1 MNLKERNFEQELDF
15 TATRSSGPGGQNVNK
30 VNSRVVLRFNIAETR
45 LLVESEKEIIY
56 SKLSKRISK
65 EGILQITSQI
75 KRSQLENKEIAIER
89 FYQLLENALKP
100 VRKRTPTRPTKAS
113 KIKRLESKQIN
124 SRRKALRKTIPD
136 AE

>member
-1 MNLKERNFEQELDF
+1 MNLKERHFEQELDF

-30 VNSRVVLRFNIAETR
+30 VNTRVVLRFNITETS
-45 LLVESEKEIIY
+45 LLVEPEKEMIF

-65 EGILQITSQI
+65 EGILQITSQT

-100 VRKRTPTRPTKAS
+100 VRQRTPTRPTKAS

-136 AE
+136 AD